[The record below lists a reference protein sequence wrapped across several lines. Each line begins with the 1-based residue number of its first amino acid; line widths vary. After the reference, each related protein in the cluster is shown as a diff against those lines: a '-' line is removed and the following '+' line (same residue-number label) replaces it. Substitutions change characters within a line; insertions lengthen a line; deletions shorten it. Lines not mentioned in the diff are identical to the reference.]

1 MIADVAKRKAPSK
14 LKVTV
19 GAWIH
24 TPIDIL
30 EGTEEEREGVLG
42 STHPLIYWKV
52 KKRREKECLDPHTN

>member
-1 MIADVAKRKAPSK
+1 VIADVAKRKVPSK

-30 EGTEEEREGVLG
+30 EGKEE
-42 STHPLIYWKV
+42 
-52 KKRREKECLDPHTN
+52 

>member
-1 MIADVAKRKAPSK
+1 MIADVAKRKVSSK

-30 EGTEEEREGVLG
+30 EGKEEEREGVC
-42 STHPLIYWKV
+42 SYPLLCVWYVWILYDV
-52 KKRREKECLDPHTN
+52 